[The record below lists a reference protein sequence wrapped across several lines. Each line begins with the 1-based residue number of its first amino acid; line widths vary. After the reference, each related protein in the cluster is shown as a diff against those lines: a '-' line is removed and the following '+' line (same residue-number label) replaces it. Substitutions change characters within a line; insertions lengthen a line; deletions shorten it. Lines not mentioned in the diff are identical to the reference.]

1 MGNENSEIK
10 TNSANPQNVYT
21 TIRIYPG
28 QDGRSYRLEIIEP
41 EAKNGNRIDQKIALK
56 ILAVDNQ
63 FRDPQFL
70 NMMQQ
75 SQQNPMGFMQGLFQ
89 RMFNAGGGG
98 GMPPMMG
105 GGGFPP
111 MGFM

>member
-1 MGNENSEIK
+1 MENGNNQEKQAN
-10 TNSANPQNVYT
+10 TNLFT

-28 QDGRSYRLEIIEP
+28 QDGQSYRLEILEP
-41 EAKNGNRIDQKIALK
+41 EAKNGQRIDQRIAMKI
-56 ILAVDNQ
+56 ISVDNQ

-70 NMMQQ
+70 NMMNQ
-75 SQQNPMGFMQGLFQ
+75 SRQNPMGFMQGMFQ
-89 RMFNAGGGG
+89 RMFGNGG
-98 GMPPMMG
+98 GM